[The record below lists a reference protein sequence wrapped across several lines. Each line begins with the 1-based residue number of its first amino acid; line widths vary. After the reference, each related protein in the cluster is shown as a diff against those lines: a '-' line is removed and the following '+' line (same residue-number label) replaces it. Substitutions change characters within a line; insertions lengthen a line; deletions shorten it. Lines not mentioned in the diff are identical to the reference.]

1 MKVRVRITCSGPA
14 PASRSAARM
23 IARTRRAWISGS
35 GSQEPSGQIGA
46 VPDTSTRVPLR
57 TALLN
62 PICGSY
68 GDPEEIRCR
77 SVAIPSVCAILLC
90 LRQAQHAITVAL
102 LDHELPPGQK
112 IVHGAFDRRFR
123 EVRQ

>member
-1 MKVRVRITCSGPA
+1 MNVRVRITCSGPA

-46 VPDTSTRVPLR
+46 VPDTSTRFPIR

-62 PICGSY
+62 PIFGSY
-68 GDPEEIRCR
+68 GDPEAIRCR
-77 SVAIPSVCAILLC
+77 SAAIDNLQETHDFGRGSVTTFSI
-90 LRQAQHAITVAL
+90 RY
-102 LDHELPPGQK
+102 PP
-112 IVHGAFDRRFR
+112 VLAPGAAYDIHRA
-123 EVRQ
+123 